1 MQDDQA
7 QDRARDQVACQHGT
21 ADHAGHAFSRTE
33 PNLLHAELK
42 AMVREISEC
51 GTDRLDI
58 ETLDALKQW
67 LLAQVLDRDRELAR
81 FLQNPAPAT

>member
-1 MQDDQA
+1 
-7 QDRARDQVACQHGT
+7 
-21 ADHAGHAFSRTE
+21 
-33 PNLLHAELK
+33 
-42 AMVREISEC
+42 MVREISEC